1 MTMFDQLIAHA
12 AELVLVIGP
21 ERRVRRA
28 WGSDPVTGRSADQ
41 FVNHPLAEAW
51 PAAWSSLSQQLTGA
65 ESAPFTMDLNHG
77 GLQALCR
84 IRVVGLD
91 AVSYTHLTLPT
102 ILRV

>member
-41 FVNHPLAEAW
+41 FVNHPGLVYTAD
-51 PAAWSSLSQQLTGA
+51 AADEGDSH
-65 ESAPFTMDLNHG
+65 DLG
-77 GLQALCR
+77 
-84 IRVVGLD
+84 VVSCYQIKPD
-91 AVSYTHLTLPT
+91 DQ
-102 ILRV
+102 